1 MKKLI
6 ITFILTLALTF
17 CLCACGNGKVT
28 DEDGFIGSDE
38 EMNQASDNIKDDVND
53 VKDDV
58 KDKAEDIGND
68 VKDGAEDI
76 GNDVKDKAE
85 DVGDDI
91 KNGVEKGAEE
101 AKDMGKNI
109 IGDVKDDNNQLAE
122 GNTETTNGSNQTG
135 NSDQNDKSIGTAAEA
150 RLNLEEAKQA
160 ALSDAGQPAKEAT
173 FLKCYLENEN
183 GREYY
188 AVEFNAAGSEYDYKI
203 DAYTGRVI
211 AKEQESL
218 Q

>member
-1 MKKLI
+1 MKKII
-6 ITFILTLALTF
+6 ITFILTLALTL

-38 EMNQASDNIKDDVND
+38 ELDQAGDQIRDDVND

-58 KDKAEDIGND
+58 QDKAQDIGND
-68 VKDGAEDI
+68 IKDGAEDI

-85 DVGDDI
+85 DVSDGV
-91 KNGVEKGAEE
+91 KNGVEKGVDE
-101 AKDMGKNI
+101 AKDIGENI
-109 IGDVKDDNNQLAE
+109 IGDVKDDNNHLAE
-122 GNTETTNGSNQTG
+122 GNTEETAGNNQTG
-135 NSDQNDKSIGTAAEA
+135 NSDNNDRSIGASAKA
-150 RLNLEEAKQA
+150 RLNLEEAKQV
-160 ALSDAGQPAKEAT
+160 ALRDAGQPAKEAT

-188 AVEFNAAGSEYDYKI
+188 AVEFNAADTEYDYKI

-211 AKEQESL
+211 QKEQESL